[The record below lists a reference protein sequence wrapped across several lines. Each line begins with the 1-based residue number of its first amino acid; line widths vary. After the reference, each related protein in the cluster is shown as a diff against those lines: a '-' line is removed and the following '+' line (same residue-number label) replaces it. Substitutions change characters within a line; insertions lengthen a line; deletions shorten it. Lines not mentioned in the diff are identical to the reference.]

1 MAQRRRGGSQIGTRY
16 RTNVPQ
22 YDPTSGHSYRA
33 AVTMEPDDAERAIAM
48 AERAGLSISGFFN
61 AVFKNAPFDPTTGL
75 PLGVEPAEDDDALPF
90 AKQEAS

>member
-1 MAQRRRGGSQIGTRY
+1 MAQTRRGGSQIGTRY

-33 AVTMEPDDAERAIAM
+33 AVTMQPDDAVKAIAM

-61 AVFKNAPFDPTTGL
+61 ALFTNAQIDPNTGL
-75 PLGVEPAEDDDALPF
+75 PYGVEPAEDDDALPF